1 MNLRRSGQ
9 RNVKMWMGESLQKTP
24 ATIFK
29 AKFRAGKSKQTV
41 SVAVHYN
48 VKKSFRQAK
57 LFAEVL
63 GRVPSPFRKSLKHL
77 HLIPGK
83 VHPSHA
89 SVTLESAGK
98 VGEESCGAWGHF
110 KTGTVTL
117 CVEDGLQ
124 KFKEETC

>member
-1 MNLRRSGQ
+1 MNLKRSGK
-9 RNVKMWMGESLQKTP
+9 RNVKMWMGESLQKTS

-29 AKFRAGKSKQTV
+29 ARFRAGKSKQIV
-41 SVAVHYN
+41 SVAVHDN

-83 VHPSHA
+83 AILAMLV
-89 SVTLESAGK
+89 
-98 VGEESCGAWGHF
+98 
-110 KTGTVTL
+110 
-117 CVEDGLQ
+117 
-124 KFKEETC
+124 